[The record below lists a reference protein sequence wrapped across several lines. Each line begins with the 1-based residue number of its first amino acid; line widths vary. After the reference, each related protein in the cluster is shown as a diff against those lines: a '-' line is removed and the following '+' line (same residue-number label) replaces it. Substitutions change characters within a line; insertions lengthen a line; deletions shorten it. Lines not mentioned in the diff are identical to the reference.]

1 MKSHRSKLEGSR
13 KYKFKIHDALY
24 SSGALIGRK
33 EHKVK
38 SVEFIVKCKN
48 NLFSKEKNLKNLI
61 NLHVFRSKN
70 AYFWA
75 F

>member
-24 SSGALIGRK
+24 SSGALISRK
-33 EHKVK
+33 VHKDK

-48 NLFSKEKNLKNLI
+48 NLFSKEKKFKKI
-61 NLHVFRSKN
+61 N
-70 AYFWA
+70 
-75 F
+75 